1 MMPTLSL
8 RPAQAVLFD
17 LDGTLLDSRTS
28 HYRVYQHVF
37 ADLGIQ
43 FDHAVFTRYY
53 SPNWY
58 LLYERIG
65 LPRDRWPE
73 ADQLWLRHYEQ
84 ETPGPRTGAGQ
95 VLAVVKG
102 SRRAL
107 GLVTS
112 GERARVER
120 DLDRLGWVALFDA
133 VVCGGDAPRM
143 KPHPDPLRL
152 ALSQLNLS
160 PRAAVYVGDTIED
173 VQMGKAA
180 GTATVA
186 LAGGF
191 SSHETLSGER
201 PDILLDSLDEL
212 IPLMILTASP

>member
-1 MMPTLSL
+1 MAHPSGFHRT
-8 RPAQAVLFD
+8 RAVLFD
-17 LDGTLLDSRTS
+17 LDGTLLDSFQS

-37 ADLGIQ
+37 ADLRIG
-43 FDHAVFTRYY
+43 FDEGTFMQYY

-58 LLYERIG
+58 RLYERIG
-65 LPRDRWPE
+65 LSRDRWPD
-73 ADQLWLRHYEQ
+73 ADQLWLHYYEQ
-84 ETPGPRTGAGQ
+84 ETPGPREGAAR
-95 VLAVVKG
+95 VLAAVRA

-120 DLDRLGWVALFDA
+120 DLERLGWQRLFDA
-133 VVCGGDAPRM
+133 VVCGGDAPRR

-152 ALSQLNLS
+152 ALAHLHSQ
-160 PRAAVYVGDTIED
+160 PIAAVYVGDTIED

-186 LAGGF
+186 LNGGF
-191 SSHETLSGER
+191 SSSETLRREQ
-201 PDILLDSLDEL
+201 PDFLLDSLLEL
-212 IPLMILTASP
+212 THFF

>member
-1 MMPTLSL
+1 MARPFSL
-8 RPAQAVLFD
+8 RPMRAVLFD
-17 LDGTLLDSRTS
+17 LDGTLLDSRAS
-28 HYRVYQHVF
+28 HYRVYEHVF
-37 ADLGIQ
+37 ADLGIR
-43 FDHAVFTRYY
+43 FDQEVFARLY

-65 LPRDRWPE
+65 LPKGRWPE
-73 ADQLWLRHYEQ
+73 ADQLWLHYYER
-84 ETPGPRTGAGQ
+84 ETPGPRDGAAQ
-95 VLAVVKG
+95 VMAAVKA
-102 SRRAL
+102 SRRTL

-120 DLDRLGWVALFDA
+120 DLERLAWGSLFDA

-152 ALSQLNLS
+152 ALSRLNS
-160 PRAAVYVGDTIED
+160 PPQAAVYVGDAIED

-186 LAGGF
+186 VVGGF
-191 SSHETLSGER
+191 SSRETLSNEH
-201 PDILLDSLDEL
+201 PDVLLDNLPEFTNL
-212 IPLMILTASP
+212 L

>member
-1 MMPTLSL
+1 MAHPSVLHDM
-8 RPAQAVLFD
+8 RAVLFD
-17 LDGTLLDSRTS
+17 LDGTLLDSFQS

-37 ADLGIQ
+37 ADLRIG
-43 FDHAVFTRYY
+43 FDEGTFVQYY

-65 LPRDRWPE
+65 LSRDRWPD
-73 ADQLWLRHYEQ
+73 ADQLWLHYYEQ
-84 ETPGPRTGAGQ
+84 ETPGPRDGAAQ
-95 VLAVVKG
+95 ALAAVKA

-112 GERARVER
+112 GERTRVER
-120 DLDRLGWVALFDA
+120 DLARLGWQLLFDA

-143 KPHPDPLRL
+143 KPDPDPLRL
-152 ALSQLNLS
+152 GLSHLRVQ
-160 PRAAVYVGDTIED
+160 PAAAVYVGDTIED

-186 LAGGF
+186 LTGGF
-191 SSHETLSGER
+191 SPREVLAAEH
-201 PDILLDSLDEL
+201 PDMLLDTLNEL
-212 IPLMILTASP
+212 VTLL

>member
-1 MMPTLSL
+1 MAHTLSL
-8 RPAQAVLFD
+8 RPMQAVLFD
-17 LDGTLLDSRTS
+17 LDGTLLDSFQS

-37 ADLGIQ
+37 ADLGIG
-43 FDHAVFTRYY
+43 FDAATFARYY

-58 LLYERIG
+58 RLYERIG
-65 LPRDRWPE
+65 LSRQRWPD
-73 ADQLWLRHYEQ
+73 ADRLWLHYYAQ
-84 ETPGPRTGAGQ
+84 EAPGPREGAAQ
-95 VLAVVKG
+95 VLEAVKA

-112 GERARVER
+112 GERFRVEL
-120 DLDRLGWVALFDA
+120 DLDRLGWRGFFDA

-152 ALSQLNLS
+152 ALHQLHS
-160 PRAAVYVGDTIED
+160 PPAAAVYVGDTIED

-186 LAGGF
+186 VTGGF
-191 SSHETLSGER
+191 SSKDTLASER
-201 PDILLDSLDEL
+201 PDALLNTLIEL
-212 IPLMILTASP
+212 VALL